1 MKQHGTQTMDW
12 LLSFSSVHN
21 FFTLHVNFMPQT
33 RVLPTLEN
41 PLTAHLSFSAPFLP
55 TARFHVFLAKLFYN
69 ECSYLAKVL

>member
-33 RVLPTLEN
+33 RVLPTLED
-41 PLTAHLSFSAPFLP
+41 PLTAHLPFSAPFFANCPISRIFGKIIL
-55 TARFHVFLAKLFYN
+55 
-69 ECSYLAKVL
+69 